1 MEETNTNVPA
11 EFAQL
16 AIDKL
21 FAQYKDYLK
30 ESLALRQ
37 NFQRELA
44 QARAKEGNTKI
55 SVEIDRHE
63 RVEAQRLS
71 AARIKRMNGKI
82 GASQGL
88 SQVITTDDDGVEATI
103 SDKIPMEEALQ
114 SEYEINLTQANTT
127 PCMVSPLKEMLGPCA
142 TGQGAHELLLGKVQS
157 IEGVSNATMK
167 ALKYVA

>member
-1 MEETNTNVPA
+1 MEATNTNVPA

-21 FAQYKDYLK
+21 FVQYKDYLK
-30 ESLALRQ
+30 ESLELRQ

-55 SVEIDRHE
+55 SVEIDRQE

-71 AARIKRMNGKI
+71 AARIRRMNGNI
-82 GASQGL
+82 RASQGL

-103 SDKIPMEEALQ
+103 SDKMPMEEALLR
-114 SEYEINLTQANTT
+114 EYEINLTQANTT
-127 PCMVSPLKEMLGPCA
+127 PCMVSPLKEILGPCA
-142 TGQGAHELLLGKVQS
+142 TGQGSQDLLLGKVQS
-157 IEGVSNATMK
+157 IDGV
-167 ALKYVA
+167 